1 MRERGKL
8 GFRARSVIAATRRM
22 LDDGVIT
29 GDGNGI
35 PDRLSHDY
43 LLGLSGVGP
52 YTAAHCRVLLHD
64 FSRIPID
71 TSVVAYLRAKY
82 GCDPAEFA
90 VTRSQWG
97 PPISHWA
104 TE

>member
-1 MRERGKL
+1 MNVGLFGDGKL
-8 GFRARSVIAATRRM
+8 GSAKLPTVI
-22 LDDGVIT
+22 L
-29 GDGNGI
+29 
-35 PDRLSHDY
+35 Y
-43 LLGLSGVGP
+43 
-52 YTAAHCRVLLHD
+52 HD

-97 PPISHWA
+97 PYLALGYRMARLSDKLA
-104 TE
+104 QAARSSSE